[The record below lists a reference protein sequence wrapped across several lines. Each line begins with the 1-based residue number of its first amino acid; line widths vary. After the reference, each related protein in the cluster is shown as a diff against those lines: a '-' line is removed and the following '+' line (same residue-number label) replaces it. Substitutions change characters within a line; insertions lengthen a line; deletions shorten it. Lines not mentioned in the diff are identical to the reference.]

1 MDLDQ
6 LFEEQRPLPGL
17 IGIERVMVCYCGFTF
32 LLLGVLGS
40 VMGNWWEPVA
50 WRVGILAVTFLLYR
64 FYQKHPCNLT
74 YIIRVFFQLALLSYW
89 YPDIYHFAKL
99 MPNTDHLFALADQS
113 LFGFQP
119 ALQFSQTLHG
129 TFWNELFNLG
139 YFSYYLM
146 LIVVVLW
153 ATARCFRRFDRTT
166 VIILTSFMLY
176 YVIFIFLQSAGPQF
190 YFPKIGMENVTA
202 GTFPAIGD
210 WFRWHT
216 ELQHQSPV
224 TGPFSYLVHMA
235 QGSEKPIA
243 AFPSSHVGLSTIMVW
258 LAWKMSKKLGLF
270 LLPFYIVLCLS
281 TVYIGAHYAID
292 VLGGWISA
300 FIIYQVARLIYRTKF
315 IHRPRKY
322 DALHRYGHKRK
333 GSHQHHHHHHHHH
346 QAQVGE

>member
-99 MPNTDHLFALADQS
+99 MPNTDHLFALADQT

-139 YFSYYLM
+139 YL
-146 LIVVVLW
+146 LPDAHRRRAVGHGALLPPLRPHHRHHPHVVHALLCHIHLPAVS
-153 ATARCFRRFDRTT
+153 RTT
-166 VIILTSFMLY
+166 V
-176 YVIFIFLQSAGPQF
+176 
-190 YFPKIGMENVTA
+190 
-202 GTFPAIGD
+202 
-210 WFRWHT
+210 
-216 ELQHQSPV
+216 
-224 TGPFSYLVHMA
+224 
-235 QGSEKPIA
+235 
-243 AFPSSHVGLSTIMVW
+243 
-258 LAWKMSKKLGLF
+258 
-270 LLPFYIVLCLS
+270 LLP
-281 TVYIGAHYAID
+281 
-292 VLGGWISA
+292 
-300 FIIYQVARLIYRTKF
+300 
-315 IHRPRKY
+315 
-322 DALHRYGHKRK
+322 
-333 GSHQHHHHHHHHH
+333 
-346 QAQVGE
+346 